1 MPSVAYITDV
11 NTWGLRVAT
20 IVAWIMAGIVGVVI
34 LVALG
39 WFLHRLCIRL
49 EDAGYLY
56 YRKSGTGGGSTA
68 VLHELDRLLRP
79 SIEHVV
85 KAEDSVIQQDD
96 EIGGE

>member
-1 MPSVAYITDV
+1 LV
-11 NTWGLRVAT
+11 T
-20 IVAWIMAGIVGVVI
+20 IVAWITAGIAGVAI

-68 VLHELDRLLRP
+68 VLHELDRLTRP
-79 SIEHVV
+79 SVEHVEKV
-85 KAEDSVIQQDD
+85 DDSGNQQEDEV
-96 EIGGE
+96 GGQ